1 MAKKSVKKE
10 IDEEKN
16 TSKKTTPDKKST
28 EKKTTPKKTPAK
40 KKKNTKQT
48 TLNESEKKG
57 KLTVSQRERD
67 EIDAVVDYDYLR
79 TLVNQILISRR
90 FNLLESLASE
100 ILEGC
105 LHPPEVIG
113 ASVSVSKLA
122 VIEGEGEIG
131 CSFSRIK

>member
-1 MAKKSVKKE
+1 MAENSILVD
-10 IDEEKN
+10 I
-16 TSKKTTPDKKST
+16 
-28 EKKTTPKKTPAK
+28 
-40 KKKNTKQT
+40 
-48 TLNESEKKG
+48 L
-57 KLTVSQRERD
+57 SQRSEGVTSLFVKNWKKDIDIGILPHEQGVLQPVSFDIEVHISGSSSPVRD

-79 TLVNQILISRR
+79 TLVDQIVISRR